1 MNYRI
6 SALLTAAAMLI
17 AGTACGDEASSK
29 AAESSLADSSS
40 TAETAASDASSAA
53 DSSEAGTSS
62 QEDSSQPAEQNGLP
76 AMTEA
81 VQELKCLDINAA
93 VNKVISSADNK
104 IALSCYE
111 GSGNT
116 FYVIDPA
123 QDKLIRSGSIA
134 GDEEELL
141 GLRPDGSVLTL
152 DFENKKLYIYP
163 ADGSETKAVDIP
175 SDLKQPVYDSTG
187 DRVIR
192 YGRSIDALDIDTG
205 KSSELVP
212 IDSLTNTILDVDP
225 AKGIYAANRISAEKN
240 GTCKCTV
247 CSLEDGSELAPL
259 PIYNS
264 KNTHLSKSYTAAIT
278 HENEDLEEVLSLY
291 SLTDGSHTLSFK
303 SPEKASS
310 PIFSPYSDFIVSP
323 SSNTNGNEWESY
335 ITFIDTASA
344 EYGEIHFE
352 DNQLYGLKM
361 TASPSG
367 RWFAGITRGS
377 GDDSKT
383 SLLMFDPSLVKERK
397 PLETAVQP
405 DSEEPKLHT
414 CNSYYAE
421 ERERADKLEEK
432 YGVKIQFSDEVL
444 DLDGGMQYKFNPL
457 TPDNCDHEIAG
468 AYLDNLEHHLAKYP
482 EGFFKKFITPAG
494 GGLRLT
500 LVDSIVRADTE
511 KDDAFQAAGVTFE
524 SGAWVDIVYTA
535 SSAEPY
541 TGVIHHELW
550 HAVEDLVE
558 RADPIDEEAWKKL
571 LPEDFSYTV
580 DNEQFATSSIN
591 DDYTLSGDGEAY
603 FIEAYSKVNE
613 KEDRATTIE
622 RVMLVSFEND
632 DTLSAVSDH
641 PHLQAKADFLADWIE
656 PYFGYAYFKGA

>member
-29 AAESSLADSSS
+29 AEESSLADSSS
-40 TAETAASDASSAA
+40 AAETTAAVSSSA
-53 DSSEAGTSS
+53 DSSEAEASS
-62 QEDSSQPAEQNGLP
+62 RDDSSQPAEEQALP
-76 AMTEA
+76 PMTEA
-81 VQELKCLDINAA
+81 VQELKCLDAQGEIYT
-93 VNKVISSADNK
+93 VVSSADNR
-104 IALSCYE
+104 IAFTCYAN
-111 GSGNT
+111 GKST
-116 FYVIDPA
+116 FYVADPA
-123 QDKLIRSGSIA
+123 EDKLIRSGTIA
-134 GDEEELL
+134 TDEEVLM

-163 ADGSETKAVDIP
+163 ADGSETRSEDIP
-175 SDLKQPVYDSTG
+175 KDTMQPVYDLMG
-187 DRVIR
+187 DRLLR
-192 YGRSIDALDIDTG
+192 FHRSIDAVDIDTG
-205 KSSELVP
+205 KNSELIA
-212 IDSLTNTILDVDP
+212 IDSLTNSIAGIDLSH
-225 AKGIYAANRISAEKN
+225 GIYAASRLTSERNGAYKN
-240 GTCKCTV
+240 TV
-247 CSLEDGSELAPL
+247 CSLEDGSEQLAFPL
-259 PIYNS
+259 YNC
-264 KNTHLSKSYTAAIT
+264 KNTSFCKSCFAAIT

-291 SLTDGSHTLSFK
+291 SLTDGSHTISFK
-303 SPEKASS
+303 SPKNAAQ
-310 PIFSPYSDFIVSP
+310 PIFSNFSDYIVSP
-323 SSNTNGNEWESY
+323 SSNTNGDKWESY

-383 SLLMFDPSLVKERK
+383 SLLIFDPSLVKERK
-397 PLETAVQP
+397 PLETAPQP
-405 DSEEPKLHT
+405 DLEEPKLHT

-421 ERERADKLEEK
+421 ERERADELEEK

-500 LVDSIVRADTE
+500 MADSINRADTE
-511 KDDAFQAAGVTFE
+511 AFQAAGVTFE

-541 TGVIHHELW
+541 MGVIHHELW
-550 HAVEDLVE
+550 HAVETLVE

-591 DDYTLSGDGEAY
+591 DDYTLRGDGEAY

-632 DTLSAVSDH
+632 DALSAVSDH